1 MTLRACGCSTSPS
14 ERLSWKASQWVSLC
28 HGLGACEELRAQTE
42 EAQASTNS
50 HFFNRSQTCQLYFS
64 IIHLLFIKGKKEYN
78 CNDKTANKRV
88 FKVRKLLKSL
98 NFSMIIFPKN
108 NTADL
113 MHTDLIAGHVVTQY
127 LDSLLLLLSET
138 ILIIEIKNK
147 YKMVK
152 LKLTY
157 NYLKLNIKTTKTL
170 VKMSKSKLKYKN
182 ER

>member
-1 MTLRACGCSTSPS
+1 MQTVRVCWVSLYVLMTLRACGCCTSPS
-14 ERLSWKASQWVSLC
+14 QRLSWKASQWVSLC

-50 HFFNRSQTCQLYFS
+50 HFFNRNQTCQLYFS
-64 IIHLLFIKGKKEYN
+64 IIHLLFIKGKKEYI

-113 MHTDLIAGHVVTQY
+113 MHTDLIAGHVVTVSGFIAVIVEWNY
-127 LDSLLLLLSET
+127 FNNW
-138 ILIIEIKNK
+138 NK
-147 YKMVK
+147 K
-152 LKLTY
+152 
-157 NYLKLNIKTTKTL
+157 
-170 VKMSKSKLKYKN
+170 
-182 ER
+182 